1 MHVQLY
7 IIVIYYITVQVI
19 HGAYVL
25 RPQYVWLC
33 GYPSKS
39 TCRNFKKLQFSK
51 TTWRPILSVKSKF
64 TRFKMGRSTNLFKFV
79 SFTERIS
86 KLRINVVHKIEKRSE
101 IPEDLDTFFQQSL
114 AKWTELNC
122 SLDFQAFHKEI
133 NGLVK
138 SLSLLVYHQKAVV
151 EILKRYLAKK
161 DSLALD
167 ALLELCVELSRDLQ
181 GDFSQYFTEFLRI
194 IAGHL
199 DTKDAQKIEDCFK
212 TLAYLFKFQWRYLV
226 KDLKS
231 IFRYV
236 I

>member
-1 MHVQLY
+1 
-7 IIVIYYITVQVI
+7 
-19 HGAYVL
+19 
-25 RPQYVWLC
+25 
-33 GYPSKS
+33 
-39 TCRNFKKLQFSK
+39 
-51 TTWRPILSVKSKF
+51 
-64 TRFKMGRSTNLFKFV
+64 MGRSTNVFKFV

-86 KLRINVVHKIEKRSE
+86 KLRIDVVHKIEQRSE
-101 IPEDLDTFFQQSL
+101 IPEDSDTFFQQGL

-122 SLDFQAFHKEI
+122 SLDFQSFYKEV

-138 SLSLLVYHQKAVV
+138 SLSLLVYHQKDIV
-151 EILKRYLAKK
+151 EILLRYLRKN
-161 DSLALD
+161 DTLALD

-181 GDFSQYFTEFLRI
+181 GDFSQFFVQFLKV

-231 IFRYV
+231 MFR
-236 I
+236 

>member
-1 MHVQLY
+1 M
-7 IIVIYYITVQVI
+7 
-19 HGAYVL
+19 AYVL

-33 GYPSKS
+33 GYPSKN
-39 TCRNFKKLQFSK
+39 TCRFQNFKKLQFSK
-51 TTWRPILSVKSKF
+51 TTWRLMLSVKPKF

-122 SLDFQAFHKEI
+122 SLDFQAFYKEI

-161 DSLALD
+161 DTLALD